1 MLRSSDRRESTVST
15 TNPVDGNDIQAVAE
29 NLIVDVPENL
39 EKVTEEVVEATVD
52 EQPEATEEVIEE
64 QDDAEAQASED
75 DLSEEYEEAEQNE
88 EPIEPT
94 LYTVKIDG
102 EERQVDLE
110 ELQRGYSGQKY
121 IQKGMADNAQTKK
134 TLEETKKTLEEA
146 QQQITQERQ
155 MLTQLV
161 QQLHNGDIPR
171 VPEYPSEEL
180 RASDPLGYLEK
191 EAEYRRAVDKR
202 QQFEQQL
209 QFQAQQQAQ
218 AKQKQEQEYL
228 SQQAMRLAEWM
239 PEFADPEKRGVFIQE
254 MASKAKKHYDLTDEQ
269 IGTVKHAEEVRI
281 LSDALKWRELQ
292 ANKDQTQ
299 KKVEGARP
307 VVKPTAKRA
316 ANAGKVSRAKKAEA
330 TMKET
335 GNVDDVARYLIS

>member
-1 MLRSSDRRESTVST
+1 MST
-15 TNPVDGNDIQAVAE
+15 TNPIDGNDIQAVAE
-29 NLIVDVPENL
+29 NLIVDVPENP
-39 EKVTEEVVEATVD
+39 EKTTDEVVEAIVD
-52 EQPEATEEVIEE
+52 EQPEVTEEVDEV
-64 QDDAEAQASED
+64 QDDAEAQASEN
-75 DLSEEYEEAEQNE
+75 DLGEEYEEAEQNE

-94 LYTVKIDG
+94 YYTVKIDG

-121 IQKGMADNAQTKK
+121 IQKGMADNAQ
-134 TLEETKKTLEEA
+134 TKKTLEEA